1 MELELKKVCF
11 DAFEVGAESVVTQ
24 EETAETIVPDY
35 CPDIARIID
44 TEGKIFLHAREL
56 RDGKAVV
63 AGTVQ
68 INVLYTPDG
77 EGGIRTLNFAM
88 PFTAESEG
96 KAMSECLNLWA
107 VTETEFLETRILNPR
122 KVYTHCKLV
131 TRMTGY
137 QKAPLCVCSD
147 AEGDPALFLQK
158 KLEMQ
163 HTSIVTQIVEKEF
176 TFSDELSLS
185 PGKEGAAELLSS
197 RVSGSVTETK
207 IVGNKLILKGLFQV
221 GLFYQTA
228 AGQCGSYH
236 GELPFSQIM
245 ERGKG
250 RDHMT
255 NTSIYQNIATRTA
268 GDIYLGV
275 VGPVRTGK
283 STFIKRFM
291 ETQVIPNIDNV
302 YRKERARDELPQ
314 SGSGRTIM
322 TAEPKFVPEE
332 AVQVQLPDGASFSV
346 RLVDCVGYMVKSAM
360 GQTENDAP
368 RMVTTP
374 WFDHEI
380 PMAEAAEIGTRK
392 VIAEHSTIGI
402 VVTTDGTIAD
412 IPREDYLEAEDRVIR
427 ELQALGK
434 PFVVL
439 VNSTDPSAERAQAIS
454 KDIASRYQVNCMAVN
469 CLDMGEEE
477 VRQILK
483 AVLYEF
489 PMQEMDLFLPAW
501 VDALPAD
508 HPIRS
513 GLYAAI
519 RDGTAALHHIREVDA
534 AVGAMG
540 KCETIRA
547 AKITGIDLGTGIA
560 SVELRLPRQLFYK
573 TLSEQSGFAIADD
586 GDLMSLLT
594 SLASVKGEY
603 DKVAGALKDVRE
615 TGYGIV
621 VPGMDELKLEEPEI
635 VRQGGRYGVRLRASA
650 PSIHMIRADIETAVS
665 PIVGNEKQSEDMVNY
680 LLQEFEGD
688 TSKIWQSNI
697 FGRSFHELV
706 NEDLQNKLHRMPED
720 ARRKLQ
726 EALTR
731 IINEGSG
738 GLICIIL

>member
-1 MELELKKVCF
+1 
-11 DAFEVGAESVVTQ
+11 
-24 EETAETIVPDY
+24 
-35 CPDIARIID
+35 
-44 TEGKIFLHAREL
+44 
-56 RDGKAVV
+56 
-63 AGTVQ
+63 
-68 INVLYTPDG
+68 
-77 EGGIRTLNFAM
+77 
-88 PFTAESEG
+88 
-96 KAMSECLNLWA
+96 
-107 VTETEFLETRILNPR
+107 
-122 KVYTHCKLV
+122 
-131 TRMTGY
+131 
-137 QKAPLCVCSD
+137 
-147 AEGDPALFLQK
+147 
-158 KLEMQ
+158 
-163 HTSIVTQIVEKEF
+163 
-176 TFSDELSLS
+176 
-185 PGKEGAAELLSS
+185 
-197 RVSGSVTETK
+197 
-207 IVGNKLILKGLFQV
+207 
-221 GLFYQTA
+221 
-228 AGQCGSYH
+228 
-236 GELPFSQIM
+236 
-245 ERGKG
+245 
-250 RDHMT
+250 MT

-268 GDIYLGV
+268 GDIYIGV

-332 AVQVQLPDGASFSV
+332 AAQIQLPDGAVFSV
-346 RLVDCVGYMVKSAM
+346 RLIDCVGYMVKSAI
-360 GQTENDAP
+360 GQLENDAP

-380 PMAEAAEIGTRK
+380 PMTEAAEIGTRK

-402 VVTTDGTIAD
+402 VITTDGSIAD
-412 IPREDYLEAEDRVIR
+412 IPREDYLEAEERVIR
-427 ELQALGK
+427 ELQELGK
-434 PFVVL
+434 PFIVL
-439 VNSTDPSAERAQAIS
+439 LNSSDPTAERAQAIS
-454 KDIASRYQVNCMAVN
+454 RDIASRYEVNCMAVN
-469 CLDMGEEE
+469 CLELSEED
-477 VRQILK
+477 VSKILK

-489 PMQEMDLFLPAW
+489 PMQEMDLFLPPW

-508 HPIRS
+508 HPIKS
-513 GLYAAI
+513 GLYAAV
-519 RDGTAALHHIREVDA
+519 RDGTAELHHIREVDSAVA
-534 AVGAMG
+534 ALGT
-540 KCETIRA
+540 CESISV

-573 TLSEQSGFAIADD
+573 TLSEQSGFEIGDD

-594 SLASVKGEY
+594 KLSGIKAEY

-621 VPGMDELKLEEPEI
+621 VPSIEELKLEEPEI
-635 VRQGGRYGVRLRASA
+635 VRQGGRYGVRLKASA

-665 PIVGNEKQSEDMVNY
+665 PIMGNEKQSEDMVNY

-706 NEDLQNKLHRMPED
+706 SEDLQNKLQRMPED

-726 EALTR
+726 ETLTR